1 MTQVLAILIL
11 LVGLAVLIV
20 AADALVRGS
29 AQLAKHLG
37 LSPFAIGVTVVAFGT
52 SAPELFACI
61 GAAIQGETDL
71 AVGNVVGSNIAN
83 IALILG
89 IGGLIMPIGVHRR
102 VRLVEIPLMCMVTI
116 GAILMLIDGVITRI
130 EGGALFAGL
139 VAYVIYIIRSHK
151 EDIEH
156 GLEDAVAKIKPIWID
171 LVYVFAGI
179 AGLGLG
185 AKVLVMGSVDLA
197 ESIGI
202 PSGVIGTTI
211 VAFGTS
217 VPELAATI
225 RAAMSKQADM
235 AVGNIVGSNV
245 FNLLSVL
252 GVTAMVKPLWM
263 DPSMGWHLW
272 VMLGVAMLFM
282 VWVLV
287 RPVIAKWSGLV
298 LLTGYLVYVVIS
310 YTGNPVV
317 S

>member
-1 MTQVLAILIL
+1 MTQAFAIVIL
-11 LVGLAVLIV
+11 LVGLVVLIV

-61 GAAIQGETDL
+61 GAAVQGETDL
-71 AVGNVVGSNIAN
+71 AVGNVIGSNIAN

-89 IGGLIMPIGVHRR
+89 IGGLILPIAVNKR

-116 GAILMLIDGVITRI
+116 GAIVMLLDGVITRF
-130 EGGALFAGL
+130 EGVVLFAGL
-139 VAYVIYIIRSHK
+139 VSYVLYIVRSHK

-171 LVYVFAGI
+171 LIYVFAGI
-179 AGLGLG
+179 AGLAMG

-202 PSGVIGTTI
+202 PAGVIGTTI

-252 GVTAMVKPLWM
+252 GVTAMVKPLFM
-263 DPSMGWHLW
+263 DSSMEWHLW
-272 VMLGVAMLFM
+272 VMLGVALLFM
-282 VWVLV
+282 VWVLA
-287 RPVIAKWSGLV
+287 RPVIAKASGLV
-298 LLTGYLVYVVIS
+298 LLSGYLAYVIIS
-310 YTGNPVV
+310 YTVNPGV

>member
-1 MTQVLAILIL
+1 MTQVLSIIIL
-11 LVGLAVLIV
+11 LVGLTVLIV

-71 AVGNVVGSNIAN
+71 AIGNVVGSNIAN

-89 IGGLIMPIGVHRR
+89 IGGLIMPIAVHKR
-102 VRLVEIPLMCMVTI
+102 VRFVEIPLMCMVTL
-116 GAILMLIDGVITRI
+116 GAIAILIDGVVTRF
-130 EGGALFAGL
+130 EGGVLFAGL
-139 VAYVIYIIRSHK
+139 IAYVTYIVRTHK

-156 GLEDAVAKIKPIWID
+156 GLEDAVAKIKPMWID
-171 LVYVFAGI
+171 IIYVFAGI

-185 AKVLVMGSVDLA
+185 AKVLVLGSVDLA
-197 ESIGI
+197 ESMGI
-202 PSGVIGTTI
+202 PAGVIGTTI

-225 RAAMSKQADM
+225 RAAISKQIDM

-252 GVTAMVKPLWM
+252 GVTAMVKPLMM

-272 VMLGVAMLFM
+272 AMLGVALLFM
-282 VWVLV
+282 VWILV
-287 RPVIAKWSGLV
+287 RPVIARWSGLI
-298 LLTGYLVYVVIS
+298 LLAGYLAYVVVS
-310 YTGNPVV
+310 YIGNPGV